1 MSGEVV
7 RWHRTVVD
15 TLMQEHTAVPLILSE
30 LASKGVSGREQ
41 EYNPLKE
48 NLMPHVI
55 GEEQVL
61 YPRLKEVTETR
72 DIAFEAI
79 EEHSAVKTLLSQ
91 LDGVSTSDEEVWVA
105 KLKVIQENLQHHIRE
120 EEGIIFGE
128 MQRRMGGD
136 ELSSLNSQYE
146 EAKRSVMAVAAR

>member
-1 MSGEVV
+1 M
-7 RWHRTVVD
+7 
-15 TLMQEHTAVPLILSE
+15 PLILSE

-55 GEEQVL
+55 GEEQV
-61 YPRLKEVTETR
+61 PRLKEVTETR

-120 EEGIIFGE
+120 EEGIIFVE
-128 MQRRMGGD
+128 MQRRMSND

>member
-1 MSGEVV
+1 MV
-7 RWHRTVVD
+7 RSRRC
-15 TLMQEHTAVPLILSE
+15 S
-30 LASKGVSGREQ
+30 
-41 EYNPLKE
+41 
-48 NLMPHVI
+48 
-55 GEEQVL
+55 
-61 YPRLKEVTETR
+61 
-72 DIAFEAI
+72 
-79 EEHSAVKTLLSQ
+79 SQ

-120 EEGIIFGE
+120 EEGTIFGE

>member
-1 MSGEVV
+1 M
-7 RWHRTVVD
+7 
-15 TLMQEHTAVPLILSE
+15 
-30 LASKGVSGREQ
+30 
-41 EYNPLKE
+41 
-48 NLMPHVI
+48 
-55 GEEQVL
+55 
-61 YPRLKEVTETR
+61 
-72 DIAFEAI
+72 
-79 EEHSAVKTLLSQ
+79 
-91 LDGVSTSDEEVWVA
+91 A

>member
-1 MSGEVV
+1 MAQNI
-7 RWHRTVVD
+7 VD
-15 TLMQEHTAVPLILSE
+15 TLMQEHKVVLSILSE
-30 LASKGVSGREQ
+30 LASKGVGGREQ
-41 EYNPLKE
+41 KYNSLKE

-61 YPRLKEVTETR
+61 YPRLKEVTEMR

-120 EEGIIFGE
+120 EEGTIFVE

>member
-15 TLMQEHTAVPLILSE
+15 TLMQEHKVVLSILSE
-30 LASKGVSGREQ
+30 LANKGVSGREQ

-55 GEEQVL
+55 GEEQV
-61 YPRLKEVTETR
+61 PRLKEVTETR

-79 EEHSAVKTLLSQ
+79 EEHGAVKTLL
-91 LDGVSTSDEEVWVA
+91 
-105 KLKVIQENLQHHIRE
+105 KP
-120 EEGIIFGE
+120 
-128 MQRRMGGD
+128 
-136 ELSSLNSQYE
+136 
-146 EAKRSVMAVAAR
+146 ARWCIYVR

>member
-55 GEEQVL
+55 GEEQV
-61 YPRLKEVTETR
+61 PRLKEVTETR

-120 EEGIIFGE
+120 EEGTIFVE